1 MTLAGV
7 LGLALGL
14 ACLIHANTTMRGV
27 RRELRV
33 VGEERR
39 AVLRDRLELARAAD
53 EVLDICAVAREML
66 PDIRSDIEPGDPR

>member
-14 ACLIHANTTMRGV
+14 ACLIHANTTMRSV
-27 RRELRV
+27 RRELAV
-33 VGEERR
+33 LGEERR
-39 AVLRDRLELARAAD
+39 QVMRDRVALMKHAS